1 MPQNTVLGRL
11 VANRA
16 EFFRLIEQVE
26 RDAHCSIDP
35 FHAAAVIDSEY
46 PDRDTIAR
54 EEAQALLFRL
64 AEPANA
70 PFAADRPGKEKAR

>member
-1 MPQNTVLGRL
+1 MTQNVLGRL

-26 RDAHCSIDP
+26 RGAHCAIDP
-35 FHAAAVIDSEY
+35 HHAAAVIDSEFAE
-46 PDRDTIAR
+46 RETLTR
-54 EEAQALLFRL
+54 EEAQSLLFRL

-70 PFAADRPGKEKAR
+70 PFAADARGKEKAR